1 MITKKMTLK
10 DILFNSVEKWPDNPA
25 TGPVAGNSR
34 TYSELLKDAAAWSSW
49 LLTLGLEKGD
59 RVTIL
64 AESLPEWGAAYF
76 GISAA
81 GYVAVPILPDFAEKQ
96 VSNIM
101 SHAEI
106 KAAIVSEKLTE
117 TIRAAIE
124 DSETLPG
131 NLPLARIETKEILA
145 GPGKGSEIALPEN
158 PEAFFENSPEP
169 DDTAVILYTSGTT
182 GTSKGVTLTHNA
194 IAWNAVAAI
203 REGLGE
209 NPEGVR
215 HLSVLPLA
223 HTYEC
228 TLGLVG
234 VLSTGGEIRYLDGP
248 PTASRLMKAL
258 EEVKPTM
265 MLTVPLLMEKIYR
278 SKVAGPLKAKPI
290 GKILYAFP
298 PVRKIIHK
306 IAGKKILELFGGNI
320 SFYGIGGAPLP
331 EDVEQFLKEGKFP
344 YSVGYGLTE
353 TAPLLA
359 GGDPAEMRF
368 RSTGNILPGVSL
380 RIADPNEEGIGE
392 IQARGPSIM
401 TGYWKDKEKTAEVF
415 TEDGWF
421 RTGDLGSLEGNIL
434 YIKGRLKDVL
444 LGSNGENI
452 YPDEVES
459 VINGHNFVSESLAYI
474 KDGQLVA
481 RILLDTEKITAEIKR
496 MGIAGSEKA
505 AAWKKELMDH
515 IRKETNRHLGRNSK
529 IQSFIEQMKPFEK
542 TPSLK
547 IKRFLYTSKKEQRNS

>member
-1 MITKKMTLK
+1 MITKKMTLR
-10 DILFNSVEKWPDNPA
+10 DILFNSVDRWPDNPA
-25 TGPVAGNSR
+25 TGPVGGKSR
-34 TYSELLKDAAAWSSW
+34 TFTGLLEDAAAWSSW

-96 VSNIM
+96 ISNII

-106 KAAIVSEKLTE
+106 KAAIVSEKLAE
-117 TIRAAIE
+117 TIQSAIK

-131 NLPLARIETKEILA
+131 NLPLARIESKEILS
-145 GPGKGSEIALPEN
+145 GPGKNSTIALPEN
-158 PEAFFENSPEP
+158 PKALFDSPLQP
-169 DDTAVILYTSGTT
+169 DDIAVILYTSGTT

-209 NPEGVR
+209 NPQGVC

-234 VLSTGGEIRYLDGP
+234 VLSTGGEIKYLDGP

-258 EEVKPTM
+258 GEVKPTM

-278 SKVAGPLKAKPI
+278 SKVAGPLKAKPV
-290 GKILYAFP
+290 GKVLYAFP
-298 PVRKIIHK
+298 PVRKLIHK

-320 SFYGIGGAPLP
+320 VFYGIGGAPLP
-331 EDVEQFLKEGKFP
+331 KDVEQFLVEGKFP

-359 GGDPAEMRF
+359 GGYPAEMKF
-368 RSTGNILPGVSL
+368 RSTGNVLPGVSL
-380 RIADPNEEGIGE
+380 RIAGPDAETGIGE
-392 IQARGPSIM
+392 IQAKGPSIM
-401 TGYWKDKEKTAEVF
+401 NGYWKDEEKTAEVF

-421 RTGDLGSLEGNIL
+421 RTGDLGSLDGKIL

-459 VINGHNFVSESLAYI
+459 VINGHNYVSESLAYI

-496 MGIAGSEKA
+496 LGIAGGEKA
-505 AAWKKELMDH
+505 SAWKNELIDH
-515 IRKETNRHLGRNSK
+515 IRRETNKHLGRNSK
-529 IQSFIEQMKPFEK
+529 IQSFIEQIKPFEK

-547 IKRFLYTSKKEQRNS
+547 IKRFLYTAKNN

>member
-1 MITKKMTLK
+1 MGIARTFLDCLRLRYHDGMSPRRIDRFQSRMLRRAVRHAQRRSEFYRELYRGI
-10 DILFNSVEKWPDNPA
+10 DPDDPAFSVEQLPTVSKEALMANFDRLA
-25 TGPVAGNSR
+25 TDPR
-34 TYSELLKDAAAWSSW
+34 LK
-49 LLTLGLEKGD
+49 
-59 RVTIL
+59 L
-64 AESLPEWGAAYF
+64 AEVQQWARDKKRIGQRFLGR
-76 GISAA
+76 
-81 GYVAVPILPDFAEKQ
+81 YVVT
-96 VSNIM
+96 
-101 SHAEI
+101 H
-106 KAAIVSEKLTE
+106 
-117 TIRAAIE
+117 
-124 DSETLPG
+124 
-131 NLPLARIETKEILA
+131 
-145 GPGKGSEIALPEN
+145 
-158 PEAFFENSPEP
+158 
-169 DDTAVILYTSGTT
+169 TSGTT

-194 IAWNAVAAI
+194 IAWNAVSAI

-209 NPEGVR
+209 NPQGVR

-234 VLSTGGEIRYLDGP
+234 VLSTGGEIKYLDGP

-258 EEVKPTM
+258 GEVKPTM

-298 PVRKIIHK
+298 PVRKLIHK

-320 SFYGIGGAPLP
+320 VFYGIGGAPLP
-331 EDVEQFLKEGKFP
+331 KDVEQFLVEGKFP

-359 GGDPAEMRF
+359 GGYPADMKF
-368 RSTGNILPGVSL
+368 RSTGNVLPGVSL
-380 RIADPNEEGIGE
+380 RIADPDTGTGIGE
-392 IQARGPSIM
+392 IQAKGPSIM
-401 TGYWKDKEKTAEVF
+401 NGYWKDDEKTAEVF

-421 RTGDLGSLEGNIL
+421 RTGDLGSLDGEIL

-459 VINGHNFVSESLAYI
+459 VINGHNYVSESLAYI

-481 RILLDTEKITAEIKR
+481 RILLDTEKITAEIKHLR
-496 MGIAGSEKA
+496 LVGAEKVS
-505 AAWKKELMDH
+505 AWKNELMNH
-515 IRKETNRHLGRNSK
+515 IRRETNKHLGRNSK
-529 IQSFIEQMKPFEK
+529 IQSFIEQIKPFEK

-547 IKRFLYTSKKEQRNS
+547 IKRFLYTVKKK

>member
-10 DILFNSVEKWPDNPA
+10 DILFNSVDRWPENPA
-25 TGPVAGNSR
+25 TGSVGVKSR
-34 TYSELLKDAAAWSSW
+34 TYNGLLEDAAAWSSW

-96 VSNIM
+96 ISNII

-106 KAAIVSEKLTE
+106 KAAIVSKKLSE
-117 TIRAAIE
+117 TIQSAIN
-124 DSETLPG
+124 DSQTLPG
-131 NLPLARIETKEILA
+131 NLPLALIESKEILA
-145 GPGKGSEIALPEN
+145 GPGKGSTISLPEN
-158 PEAFFENSPEP
+158 PRAFFENPLQP
-169 DDTAVILYTSGTT
+169 DDIAVILYTSGTT

-209 NPEGVR
+209 NPQGVR

-234 VLSTGGEIRYLDGP
+234 VLSTGGEIKYLDGP

-258 EEVKPTM
+258 GEVKPTM

-290 GKILYAFP
+290 GKILYAVP

-320 SFYGIGGAPLP
+320 RFYGIGGAPLP
-331 EDVEQFLKEGKFP
+331 IDVEQFLVEGKFP

-359 GGDPAEMRF
+359 GGDPADMKF
-368 RSTGNILPGVSL
+368 RSTGNILPGISL
-380 RIADPNEEGIGE
+380 RIANPDMETGIGE
-392 IQARGPSIM
+392 IQAKGPSIM
-401 TGYWKDKEKTAEVF
+401 NGYWKDEEKTAEVF
-415 TEDGWF
+415 TEDSWF
-421 RTGDLGSLEGNIL
+421 RTGDLGSLDGKIL

-459 VINGHNFVSESLAYI
+459 VINGHNYVSESLAYI

-481 RILLDTEKITAEIKR
+481 RILLDTEKITAEIKHLR
-496 MGIAGSEKA
+496 LAGAEKVT
-505 AAWKKELMDH
+505 AWKNELMDH
-515 IRKETNRHLGRNSK
+515 IRKETNKHLGRNSK
-529 IQSFIEQMKPFEK
+529 IQSFVEQIKPFEK

-547 IKRFLYTSKKEQRNS
+547 IKRFLYTVKKK

>member
-1 MITKKMTLK
+1 MTLRE
-10 DILFNSVEKWPDNPA
+10 ILFNSVDRWPDKPA
-25 TGPVAGNSR
+25 TGPVGGESR
-34 TYSELLKDAAAWSSW
+34 TYTGLLEDAAAWSSW
-49 LLTLGLEKGD
+49 LLTLGLKKGD

-64 AESLPEWGAAYF
+64 SESLPEWGAAYF

-96 VSNIM
+96 ISNIM

-106 KAAIVSEKLTE
+106 KAAIVSIKLSE
-117 TIRAAIE
+117 TIRNAIKE
-124 DSETLPG
+124 SETLPDD
-131 NLPLARIETKEILA
+131 LPLAQIETRELIT
-145 GPGKGSEIALPEN
+145 GPGKKTTLSLPEN
-158 PEAFFENSPEP
+158 PRALFETPLQP
-169 DDTAVILYTSGTT
+169 DDIAVILYTSGTT

-194 IAWNAVAAI
+194 IAWNAEAAL

-209 NPEGVR
+209 NPQGVR

-234 VLSTGGEIRYLDGP
+234 VLSVGGEIKYLDGP

-258 EEVKPTM
+258 GEVKPTM

-278 SKVAGPLKAKPI
+278 SKVAGPLKAKPV

-298 PVRKIIHK
+298 PVRKLIHK
-306 IAGKKILELFGGNI
+306 IAGKKILDLFGGNI
-320 SFYGIGGAPLP
+320 VFYGIGGAPLP
-331 EDVEQFLKEGKFP
+331 RDVEQFLIEGRFP

-353 TAPLLA
+353 TSPLLA
-359 GGDPAEMRF
+359 GGDPADMRF

-380 RIADPNEEGIGE
+380 RIADPNENGIGE

-401 TGYWKDKEKTAEVF
+401 NGYWKDEEKTAEVF
-415 TEDGWF
+415 TEDHWF
-421 RTGDLGSLEGNIL
+421 RTGDLGSLDGQIL

-452 YPDEVES
+452 YPDEIES
-459 VINGHNFVSESLAYI
+459 VLNGHNYVAESLAYI

-481 RILLDTEKITAEIKR
+481 RILLDAEKITAEIKHL
-496 MGIAGSEKA
+496 GIAGSEKIGS
-505 AAWKKELMDH
+505 WKNEMMDH
-515 IRKETNRHLGRNSK
+515 IRRETNKHLGRNSK
-529 IQSFIEQMKPFEK
+529 IQSFVEQIKPFEK

-547 IKRFLYTSKKEQRNS
+547 IKRFLYTSKKK

>member
-1 MITKKMTLK
+1 
-10 DILFNSVEKWPDNPA
+10 
-25 TGPVAGNSR
+25 
-34 TYSELLKDAAAWSSW
+34 
-49 LLTLGLEKGD
+49 
-59 RVTIL
+59 
-64 AESLPEWGAAYF
+64 
-76 GISAA
+76 
-81 GYVAVPILPDFAEKQ
+81 
-96 VSNIM
+96 M

-106 KAAIVSEKLTE
+106 KAAIVSKKFTE
-117 TIRAAIE
+117 TIQKALLA
-124 DSETLPG
+124 SETLPSD
-131 NLPLARIETKEILA
+131 LPLAGIETKQILS
-145 GPGKGSEIALPEN
+145 GPGSGTTLAIPEN
-158 PEAFFENSPEP
+158 PGAFFETPLDP

-209 NPEGVR
+209 NPRGVR

-234 VLSTGGEIRYLDGP
+234 VLSTGGEIKYLDGP

-258 EEVKPTM
+258 GEVKPTM

-278 SKVAGPLKAKPI
+278 SKVAGPLKAKPA

-298 PVRKIIHK
+298 PVRKLIHR

-320 SFYGIGGAPLP
+320 TFYGIGGAPLP
-331 EDVEQFLKEGKFP
+331 EDVERFLVEGKFP

-359 GGDPAEMRF
+359 GGDPGDMEF

-380 RIADPNEEGIGE
+380 RIADPGDNGIGE
-392 IQARGPSIM
+392 IQVKGPNIM
-401 TGYWKDKEKTAEVF
+401 KGYWKDEEKTAEVF

-421 RTGDLGSLEGNIL
+421 RTGDLGFLDGDRL

-459 VINGHNFVSESLAYI
+459 VINSHHYVAESLAYI

-481 RILLDTEKITAEIKR
+481 RILLDAEKIAAEIKHL
-496 MGIAGSEKA
+496 GIAGTEKV
-505 AAWKKELMDH
+505 AAWKNELIDH
-515 IRKETNRHLGRNSK
+515 IRRETNKHLGRNSR
-529 IQSFIEQMKPFEK
+529 IQSFIEEITPFEK

-547 IKRFLYTSKKEQRNS
+547 IKRFLYTSKKQQG

>member
-1 MITKKMTLK
+1 MIKKKMTLK
-10 DILFNSVEKWPDNPA
+10 DILFTSVERWPDNPA
-25 TGPVAGNSR
+25 TGPVGSESI
-34 TYSELLKDAAAWSSW
+34 TYTGLLEDAAAWSSW

-59 RVTIL
+59 RVAIL

-96 VSNIM
+96 VSNII

-106 KAAIVSEKLTE
+106 KAAIVSEKLAE
-117 TIRAAIE
+117 TIQSAIK

-131 NLPLARIETKEILA
+131 DLPLARIESKEILA
-145 GPGKGSEIALPEN
+145 GPGKNSTISLPEN
-158 PEAFFENSPEP
+158 PRAFFENPLQP
-169 DDTAVILYTSGTT
+169 DDIAVILYTSGTT

-194 IAWNAVAAI
+194 IAWNAVSAI

-209 NPEGVR
+209 NPQGVR

-234 VLSTGGEIRYLDGP
+234 VLSTGGEIKYLDGP

-258 EEVKPTM
+258 GEVKPTM

-298 PVRKIIHK
+298 PVRKLIHK

-320 SFYGIGGAPLP
+320 VFYGIGGAPLP
-331 EDVEQFLKEGKFP
+331 KDVEQFLVEGKFP

-359 GGDPAEMRF
+359 GGYPADMKF
-368 RSTGNILPGVSL
+368 RSTGNVLPGVSL
-380 RIADPNEEGIGE
+380 RIADPDTGTGIGE
-392 IQARGPSIM
+392 IQAKGPSIM
-401 TGYWKDKEKTAEVF
+401 NGYWKDDEKTAEVF

-421 RTGDLGSLEGNIL
+421 RTGDLGSLDGEIL

-459 VINGHNFVSESLAYI
+459 VINGHNYVSESLAYI

-481 RILLDTEKITAEIKR
+481 RILLDTEKITAEIKHLR
-496 MGIAGSEKA
+496 LVGAEKVS
-505 AAWKKELMDH
+505 AWKNELMNH
-515 IRKETNRHLGRNSK
+515 IRRETNKHLGRNSK
-529 IQSFIEQMKPFEK
+529 IQSFIEQIKPFEK

-547 IKRFLYTSKKEQRNS
+547 IKRFLYTVKKK